1 MIPQGLAASR
11 LSVYYTETVVL
22 PPAELGNMDELE
34 KCDLGQKKR
43 VKYDS
48 IKHLHCLYLI

>member
-22 PPAELGNMDELE
+22 PPAGLGNMDELE

-43 VKYDS
+43 VR
-48 IKHLHCLYLI
+48 